1 MPPGVDFLRKVCEG
15 RVESERVV
23 ARGVR
28 VREEILRGEFR
39 LSDEIERALGGA
51 DGDGDELD
59 ARGVEDGLDVAP
71 ELDGQLPA
79 EESSEAAHEH
89 HDGALAGGAELVGEV
104 DEDAVDGAVDH
115 GPAEDGVRVG
125 RGVGGE
131 LGEGARRGDRRGGR
145 RAPHPRAATGG
156 GRGRVSD
163 TTRRRTGSER
173 RAETTRK
180 GGWNIGG
187 SEPSGN
193 GAGAK
198 SRRGDGASAESDG
211 RHRVGRVERRV
222 ADTEQRGGEAWIR
235 GALE

>member
-1 MPPGVDFLRKVCEG
+1 M
-15 RVESERVV
+15 
-23 ARGVR
+23 
-28 VREEILRGEFR
+28 
-39 LSDEIERALGGA
+39 
-51 DGDGDELD
+51 
-59 ARGVEDGLDVAP
+59 
-71 ELDGQLPA
+71 
-79 EESSEAAHEH
+79 
-89 HDGALAGGAELVGEV
+89 
-104 DEDAVDGAVDH
+104 
-115 GPAEDGVRVG
+115 RVG
-125 RGVGGE
+125 RGVGRK

-180 GGWNIGG
+180 RGWNIGG

-222 ADTEQRGGEAWIR
+222 ADSEQRGRRGVDPRCVGRIGSVSTSLAEAHFRMVCVKLFTVHNATIR
-235 GALE
+235 SNTHRIMRLRFPSKGMTAGVSENLGTPVSLV